1 MPTYFRN
8 NIKVWKDELYMKY
21 FIGVDLGGTNIAVGL
36 INEDGKIL
44 TKKSIPTDIENG
56 CDAIMENISELCSD
70 VCETYGIAINEVE
83 KIGIGIPGTV
93 SQKTGMVMY
102 SCNLPFEKVNIRE
115 IISQK
120 CGRPVTVLNDADA
133 AAYGE
138 YIAAD
143 SKAGSFICI
152 TLGTGIGAG
161 IIINGRIYNGFN
173 SAGAEIGHITL
184 IKDGIQCSCGRSG
197 CWEKYASASALVSQT
212 KEALKKNPD
221 SIMANYK
228 EIDGKTAFRA
238 AEKGDLTAKEVVNK
252 YIEYVA
258 EGLVN
263 VVNIFQP
270 EQLVIGG
277 GISREGEAFVSK
289 IREFVYKYDYNRYMD
304 KTKISAATLFNDAG
318 IIGAALY

>member
-1 MPTYFRN
+1 MQTYFKN
-8 NIKVWKDELYMKY
+8 EVMIWKDELYMKY

-36 INEDGKIL
+36 VNEDGKIL
-44 TKKSIPTDIENG
+44 AKKSIPTNIEQG
-56 CDAIMENISELCSD
+56 CNSIMENILKLCSD
-70 VCETYGIAINEVE
+70 VCEIYGTSIDKTE

-102 SCNLPFEKVNIRE
+102 SCNLPLEKVNVRE

-120 CGRPVTVLNDADA
+120 CNRSVTILNDADA

-143 SKAGSFICI
+143 SKAESFICI

-161 IIINGRIYNGFN
+161 IIINNKIYNGFN
-173 SAGAEIGHITL
+173 GAGAEIGHITL
-184 IKDGIQCSCGRSG
+184 IKDGIQCSCGRNG

-212 KEALKKNPD
+212 KEAIKRNPD
-221 SIMANYK
+221 SIMAKYK
-228 EIDGKTAFRA
+228 NIDGKTAFQA
-238 AEKGDLTAKEVVNK
+238 AKKDDLTAKEVLRK

-277 GISREGEAFVSK
+277 GISREGEPFVSK
-289 IREFVYKYDYNRYMD
+289 VREFVYKYDYNRYMN
-304 KTKISAATLFNDAG
+304 KTKISVATLFNDAG